1 MRGSILVL
9 GFITAFI
16 IFLSKSSTCY
26 VNANS
31 LEAGSFQGSS
41 PATTSNTKF
50 RRRRYVVNSI
60 EERADPDSPKPN
72 PTVENANASNST
84 SVVATQSTNKKKVD
98 QPEPISMVTIIA
110 LISAGG
116 VVMVMVII
124 FAFMR
129 KRRLRKMANQADIIT
144 LDQQNNLYIEM
155 KENEPQSYTAVATYT
170 PNMGDELNIQLGD
183 KVTILAEYDDGW
195 VLGVNETRGG
205 IKGVFPKNCGN
216 ESNNESI
223 DTESDIDPD
232 DYEYYDNHNRD
243 IDFLIEDYIDL
254 NNSLF
259 NYEGSD
265 KNKIDISVGNLHHN
279 ENYEYNPNDLV
290 SNVFAVMCEEDLD
303 YDSHNLSFDNKTEIA
318 TKIIMMK
325 FKVLKKLVILIVS
338 NDESSDNDDDD
349 IEINEE
355 ENLKKYTK
363 EKIYI
368 KEKN

>member
-9 GFITAFI
+9 GFITVFI
-16 IFLSKSSTCY
+16 IFLLKPSTCY

-60 EERADPDSPKPN
+60 EERADPNSPKPN
-72 PTVENANASNST
+72 PTVENENAI
-84 SVVATQSTNKKKVD
+84 VATQSTNKKNVD

-116 VVMVMVII
+116 VVILMIII
-124 FAFMR
+124 FAFIR
-129 KRRLRKMANQADIIT
+129 KRRLGKMANQANIIT

-155 KENEPQSYTAVATYT
+155 KENEPQSYTTVATYT
-170 PNMGDELNIQLGD
+170 PNMSDELNIQLGD

-265 KNKIDISVGNLHHN
+265 KNKIDISVENLHHN

-290 SNVFAVMCEEDLD
+290 SNVFAMMYRNCNENNND
-303 YDSHNLSFDNKTEIA
+303 EIQSSE
-318 TKIIMMK
+318 
-325 FKVLKKLVILIVS
+325 KLVILIDVLKRKTGVS
-338 NDESSDNDDDD
+338 DKLFHHVLA
-349 IEINEE
+349 IKATLGGINPSY
-355 ENLKKYTK
+355 LTS
-363 EKIYI
+363 
-368 KEKN
+368 

>member
-72 PTVENANASNST
+72 PTVENANAM
-84 SVVATQSTNKKKVD
+84 D

-129 KRRLRKMANQADIIT
+129 KRRLRKMANQPDIIT

-325 FKVLKKLVILIVS
+325 FKVLEKLVILIVS

-349 IEINEE
+349 IEINEDKKRRKSKKIHQRK
-355 ENLKKYTK
+355 NLH
-363 EKIYI
+363 
-368 KEKN
+368 